1 MLPDTLHKLPQAER
15 FAYTKILAYMSRVDN
30 ELSVEEMAMFEQRMG
45 TALLSPGQRK
55 EIRHSLKSPPPLKE
69 SLAGLSPEGGRLAF
83 RDAVMMSAVDGTVDD
98 DALEALDE
106 LADLL
111 ELGEGAVK
119 KMLAWVRDG
128 YNWMQ
133 SGFELLNEL

>member
-1 MLPDTLHKLPQAER
+1 M
-15 FAYTKILAYMSRVDN
+15 
-30 ELSVEEMAMFEQRMG
+30 
-45 TALLSPGQRK
+45 
-55 EIRHSLKSPPPLKE
+55 
-69 SLAGLSPEGGRLAF
+69 AF